1 MDLIVFDMKI
11 VILCQAS
18 CVNIFTISHV
28 YVYSAPFECRVHE
41 S

>member
-1 MDLIVFDMKI
+1 MDLLVFDMKF
-11 VILCQAS
+11 VLLCQAS

-28 YVYSAPFECRVHE
+28 YAYSAPFEYRVHE